1 MGNSCFCD
9 NIHFIKDVKLNV
21 CFQRQ
26 DITSKSD
33 QILVK
38 DEDKLNTNDKNKEKV
53 LFKKNS
59 NKMNEILN
67 YFNESEK
74 EIINNLKKDKAK
86 RIAKKKQDQTID
98 TKDNNKYELMLR
110 RLLEQQNIKKT
121 GPKRRETI
129 RKGGDTIK
137 DMVNNILIEN
147 KNDILNNKN
156 KKNNENNTLL
166 ISKKYDSKKGRFS
179 VNIDRNAI
187 FMNKLNNKKK
197 IQEQMFKNRKTICAA
212 DILGE
217 KNGKSKRSSKDLIN
231 K

>member
-1 MGNSCFCD
+1 
-9 NIHFIKDVKLNV
+9 
-21 CFQRQ
+21 
-26 DITSKSD
+26 
-33 QILVK
+33 
-38 DEDKLNTNDKNKEKV
+38 
-53 LFKKNS
+53 
-59 NKMNEILN
+59 
-67 YFNESEK
+67 
-74 EIINNLKKDKAK
+74 
-86 RIAKKKQDQTID
+86 
-98 TKDNNKYELMLR
+98 
-110 RLLEQQNIKKT
+110 
-121 GPKRRETI
+121 
-129 RKGGDTIK
+129 
-137 DMVNNILIEN
+137 MVNNILIEN